1 MEYLTLSASPRAVL
15 GKKVKQ
21 LRREGVLPANVF
33 GKGLESKAIQLD
45 NREFVRIVRAS
56 GIRSMFK
63 LAISDESEARY
74 VFVKAL
80 QRQGGMGQPIHV
92 DFYQLDLSKPIDTNV
107 TLHLTGSAPAVTDLA
122 GTLMSSS
129 NSLLVRAMPL
139 EIPDALEADLGALV
153 SFDARLTVADVKPVP
168 GVQILTDPDVVI
180 ASVQPPRLR
189 LDVDDDAGSE
199 QESAAAE
206 AAE

>member
-1 MEYLTLSASPRAVL
+1 MEYLTLSASPRSVL

-45 NREFVRIVRAS
+45 NREFVRIVRSS
-56 GIRSMFK
+56 GIRSLFK
-63 LAISDESEARY
+63 LAIAGEPEARY

-92 DFYQLDLSKPIDTNV
+92 DFYQLDLTKPIDTNV

-139 EIPDALEADLGALV
+139 EIPDALEADLRALV
-153 SFDARLTVADVKPVP
+153 SFDSRLTVADVKPVP

-189 LDVDDDAGSE
+189 LDMDDDAGSDE
-199 QESAAAE
+199 ATE